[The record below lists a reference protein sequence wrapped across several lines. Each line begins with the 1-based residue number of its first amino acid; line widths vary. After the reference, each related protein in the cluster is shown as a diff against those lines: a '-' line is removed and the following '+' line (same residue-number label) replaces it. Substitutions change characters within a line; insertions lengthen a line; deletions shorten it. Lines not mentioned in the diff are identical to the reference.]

1 MTASNRISLTVR
13 ELAESMFLVLQN
25 PPQFLMSLLT
35 YIMLFS
41 IFSFSPSVFDIQD
54 FPGIFSNGFFQ
65 LSKPITFMYFHCWLM
80 SEDFFVLSKTP

>member
-1 MTASNRISLTVR
+1 MTVNNHISLTVH

-41 IFSFSPSVFDIQD
+41 IFSFNPSVFGIQD
-54 FPGIFSNGFFQ
+54 FPEIFSNGFSQ
-65 LSKPITFMYFHCWLM
+65 LRKPITFIYFHCQLM
-80 SEDFFVLSKTP
+80 SEDFLF